1 VKQSVIESDAIK
13 IAAAI
18 EADIQ
23 SLPVRNT
30 QTMRAVRRK
39 YSQALRDAP
48 ANFVF
53 QLAMNLRKVDGTR
66 WIAYELIQGHR
77 EAFERL
83 GAAELEELGEGT
95 HSWWTVDA
103 FSRTL
108 SGPAWLRR

>member
-1 VKQSVIESDAIK
+1 MESDATK
-13 IAAAI
+13 VAAAI

-48 ANFVF
+48 AEFVS
-53 QLAMNLRKVDGTR
+53 QLATNLCKVDGTR

-77 EAFERL
+77 EAFKSL
-83 GAAELEELGEGT
+83 GAAALEELGEGI

-103 FSRTL
+103 FARTL
-108 SGPAWLRR
+108 SGPA